1 MSDLN
6 NLFSQRNR
14 PSPPIKR
21 LFIDDSALNKKRS
34 KSRSTQPHKSIRKF
48 HQGNGS
54 TVASLQAKDFAK
66 RYIQK
71 EDVKKEISHYNHQI
85 ITVLVK
91 KIFFLIGAVLL
102 FNICFTSANHT
113 IILSNML
120 LVLSFVEVQLGNCAD
135 IKERTYQ
142 EKGTFLLARKQ

>member
-21 LFIDDSALNKKRS
+21 LFVDDSACNKRRS
-34 KSRSTQPHKSIRKF
+34 KSRSTEPHKSIRKF

-71 EDVKKEISHYNHQI
+71 EDAKKEINHYNH
-85 ITVLVK
+85 
-91 KIFFLIGAVLL
+91 
-102 FNICFTSANHT
+102 
-113 IILSNML
+113 
-120 LVLSFVEVQLGNCAD
+120 
-135 IKERTYQ
+135 
-142 EKGTFLLARKQ
+142 